1 LTVQWSLDLNVYDKV
16 SVLKEDINFFNN
28 KRFHESLEYKKP
40 MIVYYDSLKINDK
53 NFNKQIE
60 NVA

>member
-1 LTVQWSLDLNVYDKV
+1 VQWSLDLNVYDKV